1 MKHCLFRKMVLL
13 LLPML
18 CAGALYLTPS
28 AHAGYFN
35 DLFDGVQEMSELPG
49 EVNKLKEEY
58 KSTVS
63 KLEEAQGTME
73 SYRQQNEALIQQNK
87 KLTETVQSLMDAEAD
102 RQASSKRI
110 RVLLITGAALLA
122 GYFILLR
129 VLRVVLRR

>member
-1 MKHCLFRKMVLL
+1 MKHCLFRKMALA

-18 CAGALYLTPS
+18 CVGALYLAPT
-28 AHAGYFN
+28 ANAGYFN
-35 DLFDGVQEMSELPG
+35 DLFNGVQEISELPS
-49 EVNKLKEEY
+49 EVSQLKEEY

-63 KLEEAQGTME
+63 KLDEAKGTLE

-87 KLTETVQSLMDAEAD
+87 KLTETVQSLMDAEAE

>member
-1 MKHCLFRKMVLL
+1 MKHCLFRKIIFA

-18 CAGALYLTPS
+18 CAGALYITPS
-28 AHAGYFN
+28 ANAGYFN
-35 DLFDGVQEMSELPG
+35 DLFNGVQEISELPS
-49 EVNKLKEEY
+49 EVNELKEEY

-63 KLEEAQGTME
+63 KLEAAQGTME

-87 KLTETVQSLMDAEAD
+87 KLTETVQSLMDQEAA